1 MLCLEQ
7 CSLKGVTSLILSSN
21 TWGRNWQW
29 LPQPLVRTKALA
41 ADWEIGGFISPPFIT
56 TLVLKPRR
64 LMPGTFFQH
73 HYTLS
78 QIDRGKTL
86 DLRHSLGCSDKKYHG
101 NQRAAAPILAHLQLS
116 YIPRKRN
123 TTWNTGL
130 RLSLGLLEQLEPTAE
145 TVMLVVLLGFLAAI
159 SFLSVAGAKA
169 RTGLNR
175 TIGAAT

>member
-1 MLCLEQ
+1 MRKKLAVTATTTCPNKSVSSWLGNRGFHITTAYHNIGAETKT
-7 CSLKGVTSLILSSN
+7 LNARNVFPTSLH
-21 TWGRNWQW
+21 
-29 LPQPLVRTKALA
+29 PLT
-41 ADWEIGGFISPPFIT
+41 
-56 TLVLKPRR
+56 
-64 LMPGTFFQH
+64 
-73 HYTLS
+73 
-78 QIDRGKTL
+78 DRGKTL